1 VYKDLT
7 EIMSEQN
14 IYVIVAIRSCLVGI
28 RSCLVDFSKLRCYL
42 DIIMVNE
49 ETLFLQGLEDLFFQ
63 LMTKLKVSLS
73 RRYMEADHD
82 FTLIILVN
90 YISSNLTIQKMFFT
104 YKSS

>member
-14 IYVIVAIRSCLVGI
+14 IYVIVGI

-49 ETLFLQGLEDLFFQ
+49 EFF
-63 LMTKLKVSLS
+63 
-73 RRYMEADHD
+73 
-82 FTLIILVN
+82 
-90 YISSNLTIQKMFFT
+90 
-104 YKSS
+104 